1 MVIDLQSNKLKVLK
15 GLIYTLVFILPIV
28 FTSATIEGFEFPKT
42 ILIYFSA
49 LSILTIFVLMTK
61 NKLIKPGLFP
71 TVFLLTYIVTS
82 ITSVHLYT
90 SLFGYYSRF
99 NGGLISI
106 LAYGVIYYVTLSTFT
121 SKDKMKLKYLMI
133 AGSVPVGIYAIY
145 QFLVLNAGK
154 SGAEITR
161 VYSTI
166 GQANWLGAYLAF
178 CLLLALSLFLTK
190 KLQAFFG
197 LVIVLC
203 FTGLWFTFSV
213 SSLLGIIVGILVLVS
228 SHRSFI
234 KINLKKLLI
243 LSAVCFVIG
252 ITHPGIWSAKLEDI
266 LKKGEIIH
274 KVYAAQNFKISDSG
288 SIRRGIWEGTLNL
301 IFSSPKSLLLGTGPE
316 TFAYTFQSVRPKSLN
331 YSSEWEYIL
340 NKPHN
345 YYLEIWAT
353 TGLLGLLSY
362 LGLIIWILKKSTK
375 ESKPALISLF
385 VSNFFSW
392 PVTVLN
398 LYMWLCATD
407 NNEDN

>member
-15 GLIYTLVFILPIV
+15 GLIYTLVFILPLV

-49 LSILTIFVLMTK
+49 LSILTVFILMTK

-71 TVFLLTYIVTS
+71 TVFLLTYIVAS

-106 LAYGVIYYVTLSTFT
+106 AAYGVIYYVTLSTFT
-121 SKDKMKLKYLMI
+121 SEDKIKLKYLMV
-133 AGSVPVGIYAIY
+133 AGSIPVSIYAIY
-145 QFLVLNAGK
+145 QFIVLNIGK
-154 SGAEITR
+154 SGGEITR

-178 CLLLALSLFLTK
+178 CLLLALSFFLTK
-190 KLQAFFG
+190 KFQAFFG
-197 LVIVLC
+197 IVIVLC

-213 SSLLGIIVGILVLVS
+213 SSLLGVIVGTLVLVS

-234 KINLKKLLI
+234 KINLRKLLI
-243 LSAVCFVIG
+243 VATICFAIG
-252 ITHPGIWSAKLEDI
+252 ITNTGIWSAKLEDV
-266 LKKGEIIH
+266 LKKGAVIQ
-274 KVYAAQNFKISDSG
+274 KAYAAQDFKISDSG
-288 SIRRGIWEGTLNL
+288 SIRRGIWEGTLKL
-301 IFSSPKSLLLGTGPE
+301 IFSSPKNLLLGTGPE
-316 TFAYTFQSVRPKSLN
+316 TFAYTFQSARPTSLN

-353 TGLLGLLSY
+353 TGLLGLISY
-362 LGLIIWILKKSTK
+362 MGFVIWILKKSTM

-398 LYMWLCATD
+398 LYMWLFATD
-407 NNEDN
+407 KNEDN